1 MTPEDTERMR
11 ITDLLKTKSKIT
23 IGRDKACDVV
33 LISDFASRVHA
44 FIEKDDRG
52 NYYITDNASTNGTY
66 VNKKLITGRHLISP
80 TDKIQIGRVEFT
92 LLDNEKPASSK
103 VLLSVKNN
111 RKLIELL
118 SQKNSVTIGR
128 SPEADIIIKDNI
140 VSRKHARVFKSGNKY
155 YIEDLNS
162 TNGVFVNGKKVKGKT
177 VISFH
182 DEIRIGFH
190 LFKLNADLNEDV
202 LEKNR
207 LTAIRAESIT
217 KKYDHDFV
225 GLHPMSFT
233 IPARCFVAIMGPS
246 GCGKTTL
253 MNILNGANPATSG
266 KVYIHGLELSH
277 NFELLKQKIGYVPQ
291 DDIVHKELTVNQSLF
306 YAAKLKMN
314 KDTKNEEIWER
325 IDEVCKNLNI
335 DEKEIRENKVKNLS
349 GGQRKRVSIAV
360 ELLNN
365 PSILFL
371 DEPTSPLDPETIDGF
386 LKSIKELTVLE
397 NTTVIM
403 VTHKPTDIPYTD
415 RIIFLAKRGYPAYY
429 GNEKNIYTY
438 FGLSDENIIDVYSA
452 LSRESKLE
460 QWYKKWQEAHQPVE
474 VKEDPSTVKT
484 RSRYSLIRQYF
495 WLTGR
500 YARIKLNDKA
510 NMLIL
515 MAQPLIIPLALIY
528 IFSELRIGVLFLMAV
543 SAIWFGIS
551 NAAKEI
557 VEEMPIYTRER
568 MFNLN
573 IISYLFSKITILSLI
588 ALIQI
593 ILFVLILKF
602 RFTGDEIKLVNIPHM
617 IVFMF
622 YLAFSATLLGLLLSV
637 LFRNSQQVMSVI
649 PIILIPQII
658 FAGVIANIDTKD
670 KELLSYI
677 MLSRWGTEGIARIQN
692 DYPAYETAAYAP
704 DDAFLINMYGMY
716 QKIKIESVCQ
726 DTSNREKPFCKT
738 DIKSVYE
745 KVPLIHAS
753 RDTMIVRG
761 EEKPVPLTWQ
771 KGYRTIKANPLKI
784 LGFYENPELFNIFN
798 SLKKNIL
805 AITILNILTFV
816 LLYIFLKKKDK
827 I

>member
-484 RSRYSLIRQYF
+484 RSRYSLICQYF

>member
-118 SQKNSVTIGR
+118 SQKVSVTIGR

-460 QWYKKWQEAHQPVE
+460 EWYKKWQEAHQPVE

>member
-103 VLLSVKNN
+103 VLLFVKNN

-460 QWYKKWQEAHQPVE
+460 EWYKKWQEAHQPVE

-637 LFRNSQQVMSVI
+637 LFRNSQQVMSII

>member
-1 MTPEDTERMR
+1 MR

-128 SPEADIIIKDNI
+128 SAEADIIIQDNI

-460 QWYKKWQEAHQPVE
+460 EWYKKWQEAHQPVE